1 MIKKITL
8 ATALALSMASAS
20 ALAAQGDRGDSL
32 HDRQNAAA
40 CERPVAPNICK

>member
-1 MIKKITL
+1 MLKKITL
-8 ATALALSMASAS
+8 ATVLALSVAGSAY
-20 ALAAQGDRGDSL
+20 AANDRSGDSL